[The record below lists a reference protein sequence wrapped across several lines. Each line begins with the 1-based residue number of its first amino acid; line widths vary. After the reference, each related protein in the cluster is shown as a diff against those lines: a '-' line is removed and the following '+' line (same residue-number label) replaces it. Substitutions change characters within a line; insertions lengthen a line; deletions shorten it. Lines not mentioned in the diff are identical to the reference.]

1 MKRPKFLVEMK
12 HGLGDCV
19 CMIPAVDALRRRY
32 PDAYI
37 AMIVNGNSNVEIFNR
52 SAAKIDRF
60 YFLSLKDRPLLH
72 TIKIVYMLKK
82 EHFMVFWLL

>member
-19 CMIPAVDALRRRY
+19 CMLPAVDALRIRY

-37 AMIVNGNSNVEIFNR
+37 AMIVMVTAMWKSLIEAPLKLIVFIF
-52 SAAKIDRF
+52 
-60 YFLSLKDRPLLH
+60 
-72 TIKIVYMLKK
+72 
-82 EHFMVFWLL
+82 

>member
-19 CMIPAVDALRRRY
+19 CMLPAVDALRIRY

-37 AMIVNGNSNVEIFNR
+37 AMIVNGNSNVEIFDR

-60 YFLSLKDRPLLH
+60 YFFKFEKQTVAADDENRLYAEKG
-72 TIKIVYMLKK
+72 T
-82 EHFMVFWLL
+82 F

>member
-19 CMIPAVDALRRRY
+19 CMLPAVDALRIRY

-37 AMIVNGNSNVEIFNR
+37 AMIVNGNSNVEIFDR

-60 YFLSLKDRPLLH
+60 YFFISGVLFCGTVYFISAGFIAPVPL
-72 TIKIVYMLKK
+72 
-82 EHFMVFWLL
+82 